1 VLFRIPGVTALLVL
15 VGWALVFSRAGRWWT
30 SRRDA

>member
-1 VLFRIPGVTALLVL
+1 MSGTTAVLVL
-15 VGWALVFSRAGRWWT
+15 VGWAAAAILAGRWWT